1 MDFTELKNF
10 MDRLTAWRMP
20 GNSICVYHNN
30 KKIFSYSSGYA
41 DVENKIPMTG
51 EEMLNIYSCSK
62 PTTVTA
68 ALQLYE
74 KGYFLLDDPLY
85 EYIPEYRRMF
95 VKDKSGNITEAK
107 NPITMRH
114 LFTMTAG
121 LTYDRDTDGIK
132 AAKAATG
139 GRADT
144 VTVAK
149 YIARDPLAFEP
160 GEVWN
165 YSLCHDVLAAA
176 VEVISGERFENYVK
190 NHIFSPIGVENIC
203 YHRDEQTYEKM
214 AQQYSYET
222 DETLDS
228 VEAQRRVVAEGGHL
242 VNVGKGIGDFEFG
255 SEYDSGGAGITVS
268 VPDYAVFASTL
279 ANGGLAPNGERIL
292 SPGTVE
298 LMQTK
303 QLTDAQMK
311 GFTFESLTGYS
322 YGLGVRTVDSRAV
335 SGFTGERNEFGWGGA
350 AGATLLADSD
360 SHLAYFYSHH
370 MLNPQEAYYQ
380 PRLRNVVYGCIGK

>member
-1 MDFTELKNF
+1 MDFTELKKF
-10 MDRLTAWRMP
+10 MDRLTAWRIP
-20 GNSICVYHNN
+20 GNSICVYKDN
-30 KKIFSYSSGYA
+30 KKIFSYSSGFA
-41 DVENKIPMTG
+41 DVENKTPMTG

-85 EYIPEYRRMF
+85 EYIPEYRRMY
-95 VKDKSGNITEAK
+95 VKDSSGNITEAK
-107 NPITMRH
+107 NSITMRH

-121 LTYDRDTDGIK
+121 LTYDRATDGIK
-132 AAKAATG
+132 EALRVTG

-149 YIARDPLAFEP
+149 YIAKNPLAFEP

-176 VEVISGERFENYVK
+176 VEVISGERFETYVK
-190 NHIFSPIGVENIC
+190 KNIFTPIGVENIH
-203 YHRDEQTYEKM
+203 YHRDEKIYAKM

-222 DETLDS
+222 AAAVDS
-228 VEAQRRVVAEGGHL
+228 VEAQKQLVEDEGHL

-255 SEYDSGGAGITVS
+255 PDYDSGGAGITVS
-268 VPDYAVFASTL
+268 VPDYAVFASAL

-298 LMQTK
+298 LMQTR
-303 QLTDAQMK
+303 QLSDAQMK
-311 GFTFESLTGYS
+311 GFTFESLKGYS
-322 YGLGVRTVDSRAV
+322 YGLGVRTVDTRAA
-335 SGFTGERNEFGWGGA
+335 SGFTGIRNEFGWGGA
-350 AGATLLADSD
+350 AGATLLADTD

-380 PRLRNVVYGCIGK
+380 PRLRNVVYSCMEK